1 MRAFEFLKQLTE
13 AKVGRD
19 LQHAED
25 LVIVDGSQGAMEA
38 LDEIAKLAK
47 SVEDV
52 TVKWDGSPAIYFGR
66 NESGEFVL
74 TDTAGFAA
82 KGYDGKVTSADNL
95 EKMLLSR
102 GKEVTPERQKFAA
115 GMGSLWP
122 KFEAMVDPSFRGYIK
137 GDLLYYNRPPQDK
150 DGDFVFTPNTVTYNI
165 PAESNIGR
173 RIANSSAG
181 VVIHSYTDLQG
192 NTQPVKG
199 GIKGIKLEGPVMV
212 QGPVTV
218 NHIPNIDQARIDKVK
233 QYVSQHANEIDS
245 LLDDTKLAADKMSD
259 FKNVLYTFVNQ
270 SVDTGDLKN
279 LNKRFEQ
286 WLSSSKVSGPKQQKV
301 LAYRQSHA
309 RAFEA
314 VFNTLEQIMQI
325 KDDVVDQ
332 LDQAAEVKASIAGKR
347 GGEGYVI
354 GKSKVKLVPRLH
366 FTAANRA
373 KTR

>member
-1 MRAFEFLKQLTE
+1 MRIYEILTE

-38 LDEIAKLAK
+38 LDELSKLAQG
-47 SVEDV
+47 VDDV

-66 NESGEFVL
+66 NERGEFVL

-82 KGYDGKVTSADNL
+82 KGYDGKVTSSTNL
-95 EKMLLSR
+95 QQMLLSR
-102 GKEVTPERQKFAA
+102 GKEVTPERKQFAA
-115 GMGSLWP
+115 GMAGLWD
-122 KFEAMVDPSFRGYIK
+122 KFESMIDSSFRGFIK
-137 GDLLYYNRPPQDK
+137 GDLLYYSKPPQDK
-150 DGDFVFTPNTVTYNI
+150 DGDYVFTPNTVTYNI

-173 RIANSSAG
+173 RIAKSEAG

-192 NTQPVKG
+192 TTQPVKG
-199 GIKGIKLEGPVMV
+199 AGKGINLEGPVMI

-218 NHIPNIDQARIDKVK
+218 NHLPSIDTAQIEKVK
-233 QYVSQHANEIDS
+233 QYVSQHSADIDS
-245 LLDDTKLAADKMSD
+245 LLDDNKLAADKMSD

-270 SVDTGDLKN
+270 SVDTGNLSN
-279 LNKRFEQ
+279 LNTRFEQ
-286 WLSSSKVSGPKQQKV
+286 WLSNSKVSGSKQQKI

-314 VFNTLEQIMQI
+314 VFNTLEQVMKI
-325 KDDVVDQ
+325 KDSIIDQ
-332 LDQAAEVKASIAGKR
+332 LDQNAEVKASVQGKR